1 MGNPLDRPHE
11 DVIVHTIVAD
21 LMGGDMFIYNPGRLG
36 V

>member
-1 MGNPLDRPHE
+1 VQHSLVAE
-11 DVIVHTIVAD
+11 AIVAD